1 MSQRGDEIARKRRKY
16 YANPEMKNRR
26 KSRKYDV
33 NPEMKTGENE
43 ADTNKS

>member
-1 MSQRGDEIARKRRKY
+1 MSQGENKITRKR
-16 YANPEMKNRR
+16 
-26 KSRKYDV
+26 RKYDV